1 MRITELNLSQ
11 LELRPEHAAR
21 ERRAERERET
31 RTATIAS
38 QLDQNPRDGW
48 IDDYDLPY
56 DQLELLERARAAEA
70 AQAARPEDRDVPR
83 RPAAP
88 PAVAPAAHVDVTAPD
103 TEQPGPLV
111 DLLA

>member
-1 MRITELNLSQ
+1 MRITEPNVSRC
-11 LELRPEHAAR
+11 ELRPESAAR
-21 ERRAERERET
+21 EPRVAREPEP

-56 DQLELLERARAAEA
+56 DQIELLERARAAEA
-70 AQAARPEDRDVPR
+70 ARAVRREPPPEQ
-83 RPAAP
+83 PAAP
-88 PAVAPAAHVDVTAPD
+88 PAEPLRARVDVTPPD
-103 TEQPGPLV
+103 TAQPGPLV